1 MRLLSAGEGQIVPFL
16 GPSLPDWA
24 DIIRHSPREDP
35 VGTQWETR
43 GKNAWLSLG
52 KKGFPQKKVL
62 SLVLC
67 VAMLLSVMVM
77 GTGAA
82 SFTDQDEFS
91 DNYAE
96 AAEVL
101 TGMGIIQGYDDGSF
115 LPQRNINRA
124 QVATMIYRAAT
135 GDVTDSKISQF
146 VGEDL
151 FDDVNADDWFA
162 GYVNYCGNA
171 EYIKGFTPDTF
182 GPYKQV
188 TGYQV
193 LAMILRAVG
202 YDENNEYTGD
212 QWTLRVAATA
222 REQGLL
228 DNLNPDTNLAEPATR
243 ELVAQLIFEAIQ
255 IDTVRYSLAAGEYR
269 PSTTPAS
276 SLGEQVFD
284 LDVNNSAD
292 EWGRPEVLWTY
303 NTGDEETVIEID
315 PVATYTTAVAEC
327 DVADDVGLTKDTVF
341 DTYTNGQTGKE
352 TIEVKAI
359 KDNNIGAQGQLVEV
373 YVYTD
378 VDGND
383 QKCIVA
389 IDTFL
394 SQVTG
399 VTEVKYDAN
408 NHVAKDASLTLTV
421 YDGNDTEVTLTDDTN
436 YTYAVGDMLLVN
448 AYTKGDAVISG
459 DGQHVEIVSA
469 AESFVGAQTK
479 IHSNA
484 NYHTVNGTDYPDAVK
499 FFRNDAG
506 TNRTENF
513 NWWMDQYDNLI
524 GVTGITSN
532 YAVLKDMIWIQGT
545 PGYAQAT
552 LVYMDGTEATVTV
565 NTIDGFNGVADTW
578 FAGDNVAPELN
589 DSNVYVTNND
599 VTVSTDSSKN
609 GIYDGYAMYRVDT
622 NSDGS
627 VNLQGIE
634 TYTNNTLNIGY
645 EDDATLD
652 VDASA
657 IMSNTGSVE
666 THVSSLTKFL
676 VNDNGTYTAY
686 TGTANLGEYNNRT
699 VEVFYDDEDL
709 DGIADYVYIKTFSSV
724 FGDYV
729 FATDDASYTTPDKN
743 GVVTLEGVYVDG
755 KLTEITALEAVA
767 EELTNNM
774 GKLYS
779 ATWVDDKD
787 TTSADYGYLTDIEL
801 VSENTDSDTQAL
813 GTEANYLEN
822 TSSANLVLTGNTLL
836 IKDQDLSYNVTNAD
850 EVIYTDAAYEMT
862 LADAIKAG
870 NYGIW
875 VVGNQFN
882 NTATV
887 YVGTKLEQT
896 NTITVTPAE
905 GVADGALIPDADDP
919 DGQNYTYTIN
929 DKNDDG
935 KLDLVV
941 KMDATSQYAT
951 MVVTETTK
959 GASTVISPNTDGT
972 VTLPNVA
979 KGDTYKVTVT
989 TECNGQ
995 CAEPARAEWTITIDG
1010 WNIIS
1015 DAVEKVTFTDDTN
1028 FVTEPSDVY
1037 YSYTD
1042 AVAEENVIDA
1052 NLLQHNGMRVYF
1064 DNGAIYLPEGVKVV
1078 TFADTA
1084 SALKAGSDA
1093 FNGSDVQTYQQDSG
1107 TGAYNIFVPMS
1118 GQDTT
1123 DGIVVVLQMT
1133 PQGGNAPVYVAYH
1146 VTNYTVAQ

>member
-1 MRLLSAGEGQIVPFL
+1 MAMVSGCFAGFPAHGRGNPWRN
-16 GPSLPDWA
+16 S
-24 DIIRHSPREDP
+24 

-43 GKNAWLSLG
+43 GKNAGRGLG
-52 KKGFPQKKVL
+52 RKRFPQKKVL

-212 QWTLRVAATA
+212 QWTLRVAATS

-255 IDTVRYSLAAGEYR
+255 IDTVRYSPAAGAYR

-315 PVATYTTAVAEC
+315 PVATYTTAVNDC
-327 DVADDVGLTKDTVF
+327 DVYEDTGISGDVAAYVNSGRWNDTYNISKTATKD
-341 DTYTNGQTGKE
+341 
-352 TIEVKAI
+352 
-359 KDNNIGAQGQLVEV
+359 NIGAQGQLVEV
-373 YVYTD
+373 YDYTT
-378 VDGND
+378 VDGKD
-383 QKCIVA
+383 ATRIVV

-394 SQVTG
+394 AQVTN
-399 VTEVKYDAN
+399 VTEAKYDSN
-408 NHVAKDASLTLTV
+408 NHLAKDASLTLTV
-421 YDGNDTEVTLTDDTN
+421 YDGANTSVTLTNGSTN
-436 YTYAVGDMLLVN
+436 YTYAVGDMLLIN
-448 AYTKGDAVISG
+448 AYTNDKDEVISG
-459 DGQHVEIVSA
+459 DGQYVEIVSA

-532 YAVLKDMIWIQGT
+532 YAVLKDMIWVDGR
-545 PGYAQAT
+545 PGHAEAT

-565 NTIDGFNGVADTW
+565 NSIDGDSGKN
-578 FAGDNVAPELN
+578 FAAWE
-589 DSNVYVTNND
+589 ND
-599 VTVSTDSSKN
+599 VNNATPKLEDANVQGFTGTGDDAVAEVSSNSNYN
-609 GIYDGYAMYRVDT
+609 GMYEGYAMYRVDT

-634 TYTNNTLNIGY
+634 DYDADGSNEFTIGY
-645 EDDATLD
+645 RNDATLKID
-652 VDASA
+652 GSA
-657 IMSNTGSVE
+657 ILVGGKAV
-666 THVSSLTKFL
+666 THVSNNTKFL

-686 TGTANLGEYNNRT
+686 TGTADLPEFNNRT
-699 VEVFYDDEDL
+699 VEVFYDTDSS
-709 DGIADYVYIKTFSSV
+709 ISNYVYIKTFSSV

-755 KLTEITALEAVA
+755 VLTEVTTTEQIAK
-767 EELTNNM
+767 ELKTNM
-774 GKLYS
+774 GKLYT
-779 ATWVDDKD
+779 AEWVDNED
-787 TTSADYGYLTDIEL
+787 TTSANYGHLKGITL
-801 VSENTDSDTQAL
+801 VSENTDNDGKL
-813 GTEANYLEN
+813 NYLEN
-822 TSSANLVLTGNTLL
+822 TSKDNLTLTGNTLF
-836 IKDQDLSYNVTNAD
+836 IEDQNLSYNVTNAD
-850 EVIYTDAAYEMT
+850 EVIYTDEAYEMT
-862 LADAIKAG
+862 LAEAIEKG
-870 NYGIW
+870 TYGIW
-875 VVGNQFN
+875 VVGNKFN

-887 YVGTKLEQT
+887 YVGEKLETENGISVTEVDGLDVAPLDTTT
-896 NTITVTPAE
+896 NTYKV
-905 GVADGALIPDADDP
+905 
-919 DGQNYTYTIN
+919 TIN
-929 DKNDDG
+929 DKNNDG
-935 KLDLVV
+935 KLNLPVDML
-941 KMDATSQYAT
+941 AGSQYAYYT
-951 MVVTETTK
+951 VQASNGSYLKENGYFGGTE
-959 GASTVISPNTDGT
+959 VRLTDPVAIQKVAAGDKFT
-972 VTLPNVA
+972 VTV
-979 KGDTYKVTVT
+979 Y
-989 TECNGQ
+989 TECGYNGTAALDKSDN
-995 CAEPARAEWTITIDG
+995 CTDTSKSWTITVTG
-1010 WNIIS
+1010 WDMITKGITSVQNYNGGIVMAEDVTGYDS
-1015 DAVEKVTFTDDTN
+1015 VEDAVDARTPITLSAANEMNFIFDDDQFNFAGTTCTYQIFT
-1028 FVTEPSDVY
+1028 
-1037 YSYTD
+1037 
-1042 AVAEENVIDA
+1042 
-1052 NLLQHNGMRVYF
+1052 
-1064 DNGAIYLPEGVKVV
+1064 
-1078 TFADTA
+1078 DTA
-1084 SALKAGSDA
+1084 SAKAGDP
-1093 FNGSDVQTYQQDSG
+1093 DSYLSM
-1107 TGAYNIFVPMS
+1107 TGNCLLSTEVES
-1118 GQDTT
+1118 GDIIMVSAKTT
-1123 DGIVVVLQMT
+1123 DGT
-1133 PQGGNAPVYVAYH
+1133 PWFFAFQVK
-1146 VTNYTVAQ
+1146 

>member
-1 MRLLSAGEGQIVPFL
+1 M
-16 GPSLPDWA
+16 
-24 DIIRHSPREDP
+24 
-35 VGTQWETR
+35 
-43 GKNAWLSLG
+43 
-52 KKGFPQKKVL
+52 
-62 SLVLC
+62 
-67 VAMLLSVMVM
+67 
-77 GTGAA
+77 
-82 SFTDQDEFS
+82 
-91 DNYAE
+91 
-96 AAEVL
+96 
-101 TGMGIIQGYDDGSF
+101 
-115 LPQRNINRA
+115 
-124 QVATMIYRAAT
+124 
-135 GDVTDSKISQF
+135 
-146 VGEDL
+146 
-151 FDDVNADDWFA
+151 
-162 GYVNYCGNA
+162 
-171 EYIKGFTPDTF
+171 
-182 GPYKQV
+182 
-188 TGYQV
+188 
-193 LAMILRAVG
+193 
-202 YDENNEYTGD
+202 
-212 QWTLRVAATA
+212 
-222 REQGLL
+222 
-228 DNLNPDTNLAEPATR
+228 
-243 ELVAQLIFEAIQ
+243 
-255 IDTVRYSLAAGEYR
+255 
-269 PSTTPAS
+269 
-276 SLGEQVFD
+276 
-284 LDVNNSAD
+284 
-292 EWGRPEVLWTY
+292 
-303 NTGDEETVIEID
+303 
-315 PVATYTTAVAEC
+315 
-327 DVADDVGLTKDTVF
+327 
-341 DTYTNGQTGKE
+341 
-352 TIEVKAI
+352 
-359 KDNNIGAQGQLVEV
+359 
-373 YVYTD
+373 
-378 VDGND
+378 
-383 QKCIVA
+383 
-389 IDTFL
+389 
-394 SQVTG
+394 
-399 VTEVKYDAN
+399 
-408 NHVAKDASLTLTV
+408 
-421 YDGNDTEVTLTDDTN
+421 
-436 YTYAVGDMLLVN
+436 
-448 AYTKGDAVISG
+448 
-459 DGQHVEIVSA
+459 
-469 AESFVGAQTK
+469 
-479 IHSNA
+479 
-484 NYHTVNGTDYPDAVK
+484 
-499 FFRNDAG
+499 
-506 TNRTENF
+506 
-513 NWWMDQYDNLI
+513 
-524 GVTGITSN
+524 
-532 YAVLKDMIWIQGT
+532 
-545 PGYAQAT
+545 
-552 LVYMDGTEATVTV
+552 
-565 NTIDGFNGVADTW
+565 
-578 FAGDNVAPELN
+578 
-589 DSNVYVTNND
+589 
-599 VTVSTDSSKN
+599 
-609 GIYDGYAMYRVDT
+609 
-622 NSDGS
+622 
-627 VNLQGIE
+627 
-634 TYTNNTLNIGY
+634 
-645 EDDATLD
+645 
-652 VDASA
+652 
-657 IMSNTGSVE
+657 
-666 THVSSLTKFL
+666 
-676 VNDNGTYTAY
+676 
-686 TGTANLGEYNNRT
+686 
-699 VEVFYDDEDL
+699 
-709 DGIADYVYIKTFSSV
+709 
-724 FGDYV
+724 
-729 FATDDASYTTPDKN
+729 
-743 GVVTLEGVYVDG
+743 DG

-1037 YSYTD
+1037 YRYTD

>member
-1 MRLLSAGEGQIVPFL
+1 MRNL
-16 GPSLPDWA
+16 
-24 DIIRHSPREDP
+24 
-35 VGTQWETR
+35 
-43 GKNAWLSLG
+43 
-52 KKGFPQKKVL
+52 KKVL

-77 GTGAA
+77 GTGAVTL
-82 SFTDQDEFS
+82 TDSEDISPQ
-91 DNYAE
+91 YRE

-101 TGMGIIQGYDDGSF
+101 TGMGIINGYEDDSF
-115 LPQRNINRA
+115 KPQQSITRA
-124 QVATMIYRAAT
+124 EVAAMIYRVAT
-135 GDVTDSKISQF
+135 GDVEDEKADINAGAKIFTD
-146 VGEDL
+146 VD
-151 FDDVNADDWFA
+151 ADDWYA
-162 GYVNYCGNA
+162 GYVNYCGDA
-171 EYIKGFTPDTF
+171 EYIKGFEDDSF
-182 GPYKQV
+182 RADENV

-202 YDENNEYTGD
+202 YDKNNEFTGTN
-212 QWTLRVAATA
+212 WTINVASTA
-222 REQGLL
+222 AEVGMLKNV
-228 DNLNPDTNLAEPATR
+228 DSSVNLSAEAPR
-243 ELVAQLIFEAIQ
+243 ELVAEFIFQAVRPVAEDSQTQL
-255 IDTVRYSLAAGEYR
+255 VHWSPAAGDYR
-269 PSTTPAS
+269 PDNAWNPE
-276 SLGEQVFD
+276 SLGEKVFN
-284 LDVNNSAD
+284 LDVANDAD
-292 EWGRPEVLWTY
+292 MWGRPNIEWFNDKTDDVY
-303 NTGDEETVIEID
+303 AAIEID

-394 SQVTG
+394 AQVTG

-421 YDGNDTEVTLTDDTN
+421 YDGKDTKVTLTSDTN

-448 AYTKGDAVISG
+448 AYADSNGKVIDTGKAEHVGDAE
-459 DGQHVEIVSA
+459 QYVEIVSA

-499 FFRNDAG
+499 FIRNDAG
-506 TNRTENF
+506 ANRTENF

-524 GVTGITSN
+524 GVTSITSN

-565 NTIDGFNGVADTW
+565 NSIDGTQGNGDFSSWNANNTV
-578 FAGDNVAPELN
+578 PYMN
-589 DSNVYVTNND
+589 DSATTGAFTGKYAH
-599 VTVSTDSSKN
+599 VSTDSSLN
-609 GIYDGYAMYRVDT
+609 GLYEGYAMYRVDT

-627 VNLQGIE
+627 VNLQGTE
-634 TYTNNTLNIGY
+634 QYNDRTLNIGY

-657 IMSNTGSVE
+657 IMSNAGSVE

-887 YVGTKLEQT
+887 YVGEKLETENGISVTEVDGLDVAPLDTTT
-896 NTITVTPAE
+896 NTYKV
-905 GVADGALIPDADDP
+905 
-919 DGQNYTYTIN
+919 TIN
-929 DKNDDG
+929 DKNNDG
-935 KLDLVV
+935 KLNLPVDML
-941 KMDATSQYAT
+941 AGSQYAYYT
-951 MVVTETTK
+951 VQASNGNYLNENGYFGGTE
-959 GASTVISPNTDGT
+959 VQLTDSVAIQKVAAGDKFT
-972 VTLPNVA
+972 VTV
-979 KGDTYKVTVT
+979 Y
-989 TECNGQ
+989 TECGYNGTAALDKSDN
-995 CAEPARAEWTITIDG
+995 CTDTFKSWTITVTG
-1010 WNIIS
+1010 WDMITKGITSVQNYNGGIVMAEDVTGYDS
-1015 DAVEKVTFTDDTN
+1015 VVDAVDARTPITLSAANEMNFIFDDDQFNFAGTTCTYQIFT
-1028 FVTEPSDVY
+1028 
-1037 YSYTD
+1037 
-1042 AVAEENVIDA
+1042 
-1052 NLLQHNGMRVYF
+1052 
-1064 DNGAIYLPEGVKVV
+1064 
-1078 TFADTA
+1078 DTA
-1084 SALKAGSDA
+1084 SAKAGDP
-1093 FNGSDVQTYQQDSG
+1093 DSYLSM
-1107 TGAYNIFVPMS
+1107 TGNCLLSTEVES
-1118 GQDTT
+1118 GDIIMVSAKTT
-1123 DGIVVVLQMT
+1123 DGT
-1133 PQGGNAPVYVAYH
+1133 PWFFAFQVK
-1146 VTNYTVAQ
+1146 

>member
-1 MRLLSAGEGQIVPFL
+1 MGDRFLFLSAQDGQIVAMVSGCFAGFPAH
-16 GPSLPDWA
+16 GRGNPWRS
-24 DIIRHSPREDP
+24 S

-43 GKNAWLSLG
+43 GKTQRYTLKTKTS
-52 KKGFPQKKVL
+52 PQKKVL

-202 YDENNEYTGD
+202 YDENDEYTGD

-383 QKCIVA
+383 KKCIVA

-394 SQVTG
+394 AQVTG

-499 FFRNDAG
+499 FIRDDAG
-506 TNRTENF
+506 TTEDYNF
-513 NWWMDQYDNLI
+513 NWWQDQYGNLI

-565 NTIDGFNGVADTW
+565 DSIDEFGASDWESLKNGTDTTPSLSDGRTD
-578 FAGDNVAPELN
+578 FGL
-589 DSNVYVTNND
+589 
-599 VTVSTDSSKN
+599 VSTDSSLN

-627 VNLQGIE
+627 VNLEGTEVYPPDAASLHIE
-634 TYTNNTLNIGY
+634 YADDVTLNIN
-645 EDDATLD
+645 
-652 VDASA
+652 ASA
-657 IMSNTGSVE
+657 IVDVDSLDVI
-666 THVSSLTKFL
+666 THVSNSTQFL
-676 VNDNGTYTAY
+676 LKNGDTYTAY
-686 TGTANLGEYNNRT
+686 TGTANLPDFNWET
-699 VEVFYDDEDL
+699 VEVFYDDEDG
-709 DGIADYVYIKTFSSV
+709 DNVADYVYIKSYSDV
-724 FGDYV
+724 HGMYV
-729 FATDDASYTTPDKN
+729 FATSASSYIDVPSRN
-743 GVVTLEGVYVDG
+743 VVTLEDVYVDG
-755 KLTEITALEAVA
+755 ELTEVTTTRDLADKLIRNL
-767 EELTNNM
+767 
-774 GKLYS
+774 GKLYY
-779 ATWVDDKD
+779 ATWQDDHE
-787 TTSADYGYLTDIEL
+787 AGNYGQLIDVTL
-801 VSENTDSDTQAL
+801 VRENTDNDVQVL
-813 GTEANYLEN
+813 FGGIANYLN
-822 TSSANLVLTGNTLL
+822 PDMDDNFNYVNGTLVVSE
-836 IKDQDLSYNVTNAD
+836 DLSYNVGSTV
-850 EVIYTDAAYEMT
+850 EVIYTNETYTMN
-862 LADAIKAG
+862 LADVVKAMKDG
-870 NYGIW
+870 TANYGLW
-875 VVGNQFN
+875 VVGDRFN
-882 NTATV
+882 NTYTV
-887 YVGTKLEQT
+887 YAGTELSNDTSISVTATETAEGTNIYDIDLDKGTSTYEVTLKDRNTEGALTVKANNEYAQYQIGSEIFTGDEQPFIKDYYFGDSFQVIVSPEDGT
-896 NTITVTPAE
+896 ASKTWTVTVNDYHQIDGVITKVMSSGESSSVGGVTNPLPMYKNFADAVTYAPTLDVDTIQFIALFADNNLV
-905 GVADGALIPDADDP
+905 VADQANGD
-919 DGQNYTYTIN
+919 NWT
-929 DKNDDG
+929 
-935 KLDLVV
+935 
-941 KMDATSQYAT
+941 QYAAKSHFFT
-951 MVVTETTK
+951 TTSALNQTTFDANAKMLDFDDNGKSVQIGDVQGWGANSTYVVSMVVRDEDS
-959 GASTVISPNTDGT
+959 AFDEV
-972 VTLPNVA
+972 
-979 KGDTYKVTVT
+979 
-989 TECNGQ
+989 
-995 CAEPARAEWTITIDG
+995 
-1010 WNIIS
+1010 
-1015 DAVEKVTFTDDTN
+1015 
-1028 FVTEPSDVY
+1028 
-1037 YSYTD
+1037 
-1042 AVAEENVIDA
+1042 
-1052 NLLQHNGMRVYF
+1052 VYF
-1064 DNGAIYLPEGVKVV
+1064 
-1078 TFADTA
+1078 
-1084 SALKAGSDA
+1084 A
-1093 FNGSDVQTYQQDSG
+1093 F
-1107 TGAYNIFVPMS
+1107 
-1118 GQDTT
+1118 
-1123 DGIVVVLQMT
+1123 
-1133 PQGGNAPVYVAYH
+1133 H
-1146 VTNYTVAQ
+1146 VDK